1 MKRNYTLVALAAF
14 ALASCSSDMDTTS
27 APKNLEDS
35 FSYAVGLSVG
45 KSLASQG
52 INAINFGALIHGMQ
66 DAMSKD
72 SGYLVADAAMQNIQ
86 QSFVTEAQAKLTP
99 KLQEEAKTFLA
110 GVAKTAGIENLDPH
124 GFMKSTKAGNGP
136 VPQAW
141 DTVELVYTM
150 MDHTGAVK
158 MENSNIRMPVKDLR
172 LKPLEQALAKTA
184 EGGEFELYIENEK
197 EQLLRSMSESFKDR
211 FAITVMQVKLVKI
224 EKAPKPPVDMQIPDA
239 MVPPNSSG
247 GRAPVPNP
255 PVDMQ
260 NPNPGPGR

>member
-1 MKRNYTLVALAAF
+1 MKRNYTLAAIAALALAA
-14 ALASCSSDMDTTS
+14 CSGDMDTKS

-52 INAINFGALIHGMQ
+52 IDAINFGALIHGMQ

-72 SGYLVADAAMQNIQ
+72 SGYLIQDAAMQNIQ

-99 KLQEEAKTFLA
+99 KLQEEAKTYLA

-124 GFMKSTKAGNGP
+124 GYMKSTKAGNGP
-136 VPQAW
+136 IPQAW

-150 MDHTGAVK
+150 LDHTGAVK

-211 FAITVMQVKLVKI
+211 FAVTVMQVKLISVTT
-224 EKAPKPPVDMQIPDA
+224 APKPAEEAMPAPSLEPV
-239 MVPPNSSG
+239 
-247 GRAPVPNP
+247 R
-255 PVDMQ
+255 
-260 NPNPGPGR
+260 

>member
-1 MKRNYTLVALAAF
+1 MKRNYTLVAVAALALAA
-14 ALASCSSDMDTTS
+14 CSGEFDTKS
-27 APKNLEDS
+27 APKTLEDS

-52 INAINFGALIHGMQ
+52 ITSLNFGALIHGMQ

-72 SGYLVADAAMQNIQ
+72 SGFLIEDAAMQNIQ
-86 QSFVTEAQAKLTP
+86 QGFITEVQAKITP
-99 KLQEEAKTFLA
+99 QLQEESKKYMAE
-110 GVAKTAGIENLDPH
+110 VAKTQGVENLDPH

-150 MDHTGAVK
+150 LDHKGIVK

-211 FAITVMQVKLVKI
+211 FAVTVMQVKLVSVST
-224 EKAPKPPVDMQIPDA
+224 APKPAEGEMPAPSLEPV
-239 MVPPNSSG
+239 
-247 GRAPVPNP
+247 R
-255 PVDMQ
+255 
-260 NPNPGPGR
+260 